1 MPVLFNLK
9 PSPPRQHLDSIR
21 DVMEFGKHNGVSV
34 ADVCH
39 DEPSYLMWLYEK
51 EIITIDDGL
60 LQIIMEAVDS
70 HRREP
75 SDYYEDWEG
84 EIPY

>member
-9 PSPPRQHLDSIR
+9 PAPPRQHLDSIK
-21 DVMEFGKHNGVSV
+21 DVMGFGKHNGVSV

-60 LQIIMEAVDS
+60 LQIIMEAIES
-70 HRREP
+70 HREP